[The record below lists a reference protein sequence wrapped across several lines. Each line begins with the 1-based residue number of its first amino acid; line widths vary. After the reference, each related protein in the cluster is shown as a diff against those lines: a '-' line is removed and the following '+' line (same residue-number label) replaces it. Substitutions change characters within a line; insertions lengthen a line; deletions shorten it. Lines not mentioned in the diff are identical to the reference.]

1 MNDTTPFAYTSEH
14 GSLREEEEILFSPH
28 SKFLIESVPL
38 YEDGVWHIDLKYMD
52 NLWDVDFGERSI
64 FSPHSDQIF
73 IRNLS
78 KENKQLIPFQ
88 LLLDF
93 ILRLDQTD
101 YAKQEFLEFCRSK

>member
-1 MNDTTPFAYTSEH
+1 
-14 GSLREEEEILFSPH
+14 
-28 SKFLIESVPL
+28 
-38 YEDGVWHIDLKYMD
+38 MD

-64 FSPHSDQIF
+64 FSPHSDQTF

-101 YAKQEFLEFCRSK
+101 YAKQEFLEFCRSKYRDDQNKLEEIDDFETNY